1 MWQNYEKVIDPL
13 PRSGEL
19 KKQQQIEQFWSFWW
33 NTNGQRM
40 QLWKT
45 RQKKK
50 PADEPTLPQ
59 HNRSQM
65 QLDTNAPNKVA
76 WATVTT
82 VVFLNSGIWCHA
94 EEGALAAP
102 L

>member
-1 MWQNYEKVIDPL
+1 MKHKLTKNAIMKNP
-13 PRSGEL
+13 
-19 KKQQQIEQFWSFWW
+19 
-33 NTNGQRM
+33 
-40 QLWKT
+40 
-45 RQKKK
+45 QKA
-50 PADEPTLPQ
+50 ADEPTLPQ

-65 QLDTNAPNKVA
+65 QLDTNASNKVA

-82 VVFLNSGIWCHA
+82 VVFLNSGIRRHA